1 MFVEINLQSVLLYR
15 FQTTKL
21 TKNSHMAAKKR
32 EKKIKLT
39 KEEIQ
44 KAKGVFK
51 YLKPYRFSFS
61 IGWVFLLLSTGA
73 GLIFPLLL
81 GQLLGSAGTPKNDEE
96 AVGLIDLNNINM
108 VAGALFI
115 LFAIQSITSYFRVVI
130 FTNVTEKALRDIR
143 YDAFSRLIYMPMDF
157 FNKNKVGELTSRISS
172 DIVQL
177 QETLRTTI
185 AEFFRQIV
193 IVVGGIIF
201 LGILSMKLALIM
213 LATVPV
219 MAIIAVIFGRFIK
232 KLSAKAQTETAASN
246 VIIEENL
253 TGISNVKS
261 FTNEIFTLLKYR
273 KSIDEIKRLNIKSG
287 IWRGLFI
294 SFIVFCL
301 FGAIVF
307 IIWQGLLMTQGV
319 NPTLSNKN
327 FYSFIMLT
335 VMMGASIGSLPELYA
350 NIQKAVGSTENL
362 MTIIQTPSEKELLK
376 GHLKPV
382 ITGKVEF
389 KDVRFHYPQ
398 RPDIEVLKS
407 ITLSAEP
414 NETIALVGSSGAGK
428 STIASLLL
436 RFFDAS
442 SGAISFDGVDSKDID
457 IDYLRSQIALVPQE
471 VLLFAG
477 SILENIAY
485 GRPEASEDEVYD
497 AAKQANALEFINSF
511 PEKFETQ
518 VGDRGIQLSGGQKQR
533 IAIARALLK
542 NPAILIL
549 DEATSALDSESEKLV
564 QEALETLMKGRTSF
578 VIAHRLSTIRNA
590 DKIYVIDNGKIA
602 EQGKHQELLAI
613 EEGIYAN
620 LVSLQMQQ

>member
-1 MFVEINLQSVLLYR
+1 MLR
-15 FQTTKL
+15 P
-21 TKNSHMAAKKR
+21 KK
-32 EKKIKLT
+32 EKKEKIKLT
-39 KEEIQ
+39 KEDIQ
-44 KAKGVFK
+44 KAKGIFK
-51 YLKPYRFSFS
+51 YLKPYRLSFS
-61 IGWVFLLLSTGA
+61 IGWFFLVISTTT

-81 GQLLGSAGTPKNDEE
+81 GQLLGGAGQNAPTNTTDAIK
-96 AVGLIDLNNINM
+96 LIDLSNINT
-108 VAGALFI
+108 VAMALFI
-115 LFAIQSITSYFRVVI
+115 LFGIQSLASYFRVVI
-130 FTNVTEKALRDIR
+130 FTNVTENTLRDVR

-157 FNKNKVGELTSRISS
+157 FNQNKVGELTSRISS
-172 DIVQL
+172 DIAQL

-201 LGILSMKLALIM
+201 LGIISMKLALIM

-219 MAIIAVIFGRFIK
+219 MAIIAVFFGRFIK
-232 KLSAKAQTETAASN
+232 KLSVKAQDETATSN
-246 VIIEENL
+246 VVIEENL

-261 FTNEIFTLLKYR
+261 FTNEALALFKY
-273 KSIDEIKRLNIKSG
+273 KTSIDEIRKLNIKSG
-287 IWRGLFI
+287 LWRGLFV

-307 IIWQGLLMTQGV
+307 IIWQGLLMTQGP
-319 NPTLSNKN
+319 NPTLSHQN

-350 NIQKAVGSTENL
+350 NIQKSIGSTERL
-362 MTIIQTPSEKELLK
+362 ISIIRTPGEKEILLGK
-376 GHLKPV
+376 EKPV

-389 KDVRFHYPQ
+389 KNVRFYYPQ
-398 RPDIEVLKS
+398 RPDVEVLKS
-407 ITLSAEP
+407 INLTAEP

-436 RFFDAS
+436 RFFETSD
-442 SGAISFDGVDSKDID
+442 GQLCFDDID
-457 IDYLRSQIALVPQE
+457 NKNIDIEHLRSNMALVPQE
-471 VLLFAG
+471 VILFAG
-477 SILENIAY
+477 TIYDNIAY
-485 GRPEASEDEVYD
+485 GKSEASEEEVKK
-497 AAKQANALEFINSF
+497 AAQQANALEFINSF
-511 PEKFETQ
+511 PEGFNTQ

-542 NPAILIL
+542 NPTVLIL

-590 DKIYVIDNGKIA
+590 DKIYVIENGQVA
-602 EQGKHQELLAI
+602 EQGKHDELLNI
-613 EEGIYAN
+613 SGGIYAN
-620 LVSLQMQQ
+620 LVDLQMKS